1 MLSCYAL
8 KKFKELYKNEFG
20 VEISEEE
27 ALQEASRLLELYKAV
42 YGDPTKPEKEEEI

>member
-1 MLSCYAL
+1 MLSQKQL
-8 KKFKELYKNEFG
+8 TNFKEKFKREFG

-42 YGDPTKPEKEEEI
+42 YGDPTKLEKEDE